1 MQDMITPAEVTP
13 NPSMMLELL
22 ESALSVGM
30 KSRSRVDRS
39 HSDMSKK
46 SRHLFRGVFHLKHE
60 LTVGVTLKR
69 KRKFKDKR
77 TETDLDVTI
86 LIQHVTL

>member
-30 KSRSRVDRS
+30 KSESRVDRS
-39 HSDMSKK
+39 HSDISIK
-46 SRHLFRGVFHLKHE
+46 SRHLF
-60 LTVGVTLKR
+60 
-69 KRKFKDKR
+69 
-77 TETDLDVTI
+77 
-86 LIQHVTL
+86 